1 MRTVLAVAVMAVLAG
16 CATPMQ
22 IGDNRARGP
31 VTGAAGG
38 SSAQNVSGQLERCE
52 RPLGTV
58 AVVEDT
64 AQDWYLVL
72 TSQYQLPATTPLLR
86 LMIQQSNC
94 FIVVDRGRAM
104 NQMQGERALRE
115 SGELRGGSNFGR
127 GQMVAA
133 DYALTP
139 SIQFSQQTG
148 GGALGAIAGAFSPV
162 LGAIAGSMRRVDAAT
177 TLLLT
182 DNRSGVQVAASEGVA
197 SKTDISLGAF
207 GAGGGGAA
215 GIGGWSRT
223 PEGRIIAG
231 AFMDAFNQMVMA
243 ARNYSAQTMGDRGLG
258 TGGRMETD
266 GARQAQAAGNAQMGL
281 REGQQRLKDLGYYT
295 GTVDGI
301 TGPRTQDAI
310 RRFQSDNGISQ
321 TGTLT
326 PPTQRA
332 LRGDNN

>member
-1 MRTVLAVAVMAVLAG
+1 MRTMLAVAVIAVLAG

-22 IGDNRARGP
+22 VGDPRARGP
-31 VTGAAGG
+31 VTGSAAGG
-38 SSAQNVSGQLERCE
+38 TSSGASGQLERCE
-52 RPLGTV
+52 RPIGTL

-64 AQDWYLVL
+64 TQDWYLVL

-115 SGELRGGSNFGR
+115 SGEMREGSNFGK

-139 SIQFSQQTG
+139 SIQFAEQTG
-148 GGALGAIAGAFSPV
+148 GGAAGAIAGAFSPV
-162 LGAIAGSMRRVDAAT
+162 LGAIAGSMRKIDAAT

-207 GAGGGGAA
+207 GAGGGGAV
-215 GIGGWSRT
+215 GIGGWNRT

-243 ARNYSAQTMGDRGLG
+243 ARNYSAQSMGDRGLG
-258 TGGRMETD
+258 TGGRMEVD
-266 GARQAQAAGNAQMGL
+266 GGRQAQQAGNARMSL
-281 REGQQRLKDLGYYT
+281 RDAQARLAELGYYQ

-310 RRFQSDNGISQ
+310 RRFQGDHGLSQ

-326 PPTQRA
+326 PPTEA
-332 LRGDNN
+332 KLRER